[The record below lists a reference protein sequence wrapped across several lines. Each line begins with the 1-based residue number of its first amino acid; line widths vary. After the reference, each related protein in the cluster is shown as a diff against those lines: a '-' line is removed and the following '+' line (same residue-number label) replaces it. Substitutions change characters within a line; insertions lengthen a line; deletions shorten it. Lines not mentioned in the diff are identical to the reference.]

1 MQSTLVRL
9 TVLYNDFQQKT
20 SKTLL
25 NTSAKKD
32 PRGNTSMK
40 QMIDL
45 GEDEEF
51 AGAQGTEGA
60 EGREI
65 DPDALAF
72 IHAKRHVDDIQ
83 KAKKFEKRIGAHN

>member
-1 MQSTLVRL
+1 MQSTLVSL
-9 TVLYNDFQQKT
+9 ANLNNPLQQKT

-51 AGAQGTEGA
+51 AGAQGNEGA
-60 EGREI
+60 EAQII

-72 IHAKRHVDDIQ
+72 IQAKRHVDDIQ

>member
-1 MQSTLVRL
+1 MQSTLVSL
-9 TVLYNDFQQKT
+9 TDLNNSLQQKT

-51 AGAQGTEGA
+51 AGA
-60 EGREI
+60 
-65 DPDALAF
+65 
-72 IHAKRHVDDIQ
+72 
-83 KAKKFEKRIGAHN
+83 